1 MKMKREKTTDAIK
14 ILQNR
19 YIKNDI
25 DREVSLEAERINAK
39 IARMIY
45 ELRQD
50 KELSQTELAK
60 LIGTTQSVISRLEDA
75 DYEGHSLSMLQR
87 IAKAFDCEIS
97 ISLVK
102 EDSRYVDKPAEVNP
116 ELIIKHLEEMNR
128 RLDKIETNVGKPNI
142 ILLTGSSSATNVD
155 RITTTVV
162 RGQAVDT
169 DYKELLLD
177 S

>member
-1 MKMKREKTTDAIK
+1 MKREKTTDAIK

-50 KELSQTELAK
+50 KKLSQTKLAK

-102 EDSRYVDKPAEVNP
+102 EDSRYVDKPAEVDQG
-116 ELIIKHLEEMNR
+116 LIIKHLEEINR
-128 RLDKIETNVGKPNI
+128 RLDKIETNVEKPNI
-142 ILLTGSSSATNVD
+142 IFLPGSSSATSFA
-155 RITTTVV
+155 RTTTAVLG
-162 RGQAVDT
+162 GQAVDT
-169 DYKELLLD
+169 DYDELRLD